1 MTSAANSW
9 GPFDPL
15 VDEAERRAR
24 LRCLRGLARVLS
36 GPRAADLCRHLA
48 AAEHDAG
55 ALPLALSALDR
66 LPSVDRR
73 QIVATYGAV
82 HRPAAA

>member
-1 MTSAANSW
+1 MTRAADAW
-9 GPFDPL
+9 GPFAEDI
-15 VDEAERRAR
+15 DEAERRAR

-36 GPRAADLCRHLA
+36 GPRAADLCRYLA

-55 ALPLALSALDR
+55 ALPLALAALDR

-73 QIVATYGAV
+73 QILGTFGAV
-82 HRPAAA
+82 HHRSA

>member
-9 GPFDPL
+9 GPFAPDL
-15 VDEAERRAR
+15 DEAERRAR

-36 GPRAADLCRHLA
+36 GPRATEFCRHLA
-48 AAEHDAG
+48 AAERDAD
-55 ALPLALSALDR
+55 ALPLALAALDR

-73 QIVATYGAV
+73 QIVGTYGAV
-82 HRPAAA
+82 HRPAA